1 MAKAVV
7 FYAGVDA
14 GVWYIVLI
22 ALLNSALSVGYY
34 AWIVKAIYFDENK
47 HKERVVEIALTLM
60 AQLILVG
67 GTLYFGIFAS
77 VVFNGI

>member
-34 AWIVKAIYFDENK
+34 AWIVKAIYFDDNEQ
-47 HKERVVEIALTLM
+47 KERVVTIVLPLM
-60 AQLILVG
+60 AQLILAG
-67 GTLYFGIFAS
+67 GTLYFGIFAGI
-77 VVFNGI
+77 VFNGI